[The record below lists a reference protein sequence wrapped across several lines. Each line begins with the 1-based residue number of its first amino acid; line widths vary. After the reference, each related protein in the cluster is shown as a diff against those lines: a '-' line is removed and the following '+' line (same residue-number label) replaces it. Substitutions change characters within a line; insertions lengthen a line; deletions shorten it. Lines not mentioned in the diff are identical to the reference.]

1 MGLLR
6 SIQCSAHGIN
16 EEFIPSVFAK
26 LGADMMEGGSAKKQR
41 DALYLA
47 TLSAL
52 DIKDT
57 RANPPSPSEG
67 LGRRLRL
74 VKAGLQTVDQVRVPF
89 AFDFPCCVVLI
100 AIEIFGS
107 TQGQPFELASTP
119 CLRVL
124 SLVTTQRT

>member
-107 TQGQPFELASTP
+107 THG
-119 CLRVL
+119 
-124 SLVTTQRT
+124 